1 MNYRRFVSIV
11 FFVVLLGIVSA
22 ASMVVYIDPY
32 FHYHKPNPEFYY
44 NLKSQRYQNDGI
56 LKHFDYDAIITG
68 TSMTENF
75 KSSEFDSLYS
85 VNSIK
90 VSYSGG
96 SFKEINDAIN
106 SFKNQNDKICP
117 SCKTSND
124 EDAKYCKKC
133 GTSLM
138 DKYCEY
144 CNSKLDS
151 DATYCSNCGRR
162 LEK

>member
-1 MNYRRFVSIV
+1 MNNHENKKKTLKVLGAIILVIGLIFTIIGFASFFSSFGHGFPRYFWCSFVGLP
-11 FFVVLLGIVSA
+11 FLGIGSGMLGIGYKREA
-22 ASMVVYIDPY
+22 MKYMKDESMPVYKEAYYDI
-32 FHYHKPNPEFYY
+32 KP
-44 NLKSQRYQNDGI
+44 
-56 LKHFDYDAIITG
+56 
-68 TSMTENF
+68 
-75 KSSEFDSLYS
+75 
-85 VNSIK
+85 
-90 VSYSGG
+90 
-96 SFKEINDAIN
+96 EINDAIN

-117 SCKTSND
+117 ICKTSND